1 VLRYQPMES
10 ALRRPPARGPV
21 GFGLLADADLVAIKD
36 GESFET
42 LLSTTFKADC
52 KGVPTPKPP

>member
-1 VLRYQPMES
+1 
-10 ALRRPPARGPV
+10 
-21 GFGLLADADLVAIKD
+21 LLADADLVAIKD